1 MALYSIGQRV
11 RVVRTHGYG
20 SVCQGREAT
29 ILAIPGESLDSPE
42 RYGICVDGVPPP
54 GDAFMNLWWASG
66 YALEPLLPPAADE
79 WAADKV
85 KSVTKPTYI
94 EPERK
99 VSPMKVTDDIVR
111 RYFR

>member
-1 MALYSIGQRV
+1 MATFKVGDRV
-11 RVVRTHGYG
+11 RLIQQADDSIMLFGRMVGAEG
-20 SVCQGREAT
+20 S
-29 ILAIPGESLDSPE
+29 ILDFAPLFRDCDC
-42 RYGICVDGVPPP
+42 RVKFDGHAKPWSCPFNHL
-54 GDAFMNLWWASG
+54 A
-66 YALEPLLPPAADE
+66 PLLPPAADE